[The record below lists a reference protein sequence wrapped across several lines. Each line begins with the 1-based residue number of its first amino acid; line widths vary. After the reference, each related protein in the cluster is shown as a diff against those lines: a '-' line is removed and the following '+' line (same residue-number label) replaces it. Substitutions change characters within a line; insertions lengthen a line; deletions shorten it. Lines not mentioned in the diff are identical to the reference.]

1 MTMRDR
7 EVVASIV
14 AGEPAGLAAA
24 YDKYANALYVYCRS
38 FLREPADAA
47 DAVHDTFVIAAASLN
62 RLRDPE
68 RLRPWLYAVARSLC
82 LRRLRADK
90 AAPSYLA
97 PELIPEKEG
106 EDSGVGGEAE
116 RAETR
121 ALLRAAGG
129 GLNAPE
135 RDIVELRL
143 WQGLDAAEAAAVLG
157 ITRGHAHSLLSRG
170 RDELTASVAALL
182 VARTGREDCAALDR
196 LLTGWD
202 GQLTVLLR
210 KRLSRHIER
219 CDTCADRRRRELR
232 PALLSLWPA
241 AALAGATLAERAA
254 HTAGVPQ
261 ELRAQVLKTAAGKDG
276 HAAATAARLVRFK
289 DNGFPRA
296 SGAHP
301 ALAPHWILRRGTLRR
316 GTRAQVNLWSS
327 ACAGAAVIAAAV
339 FAGTHLLGHPGESG
353 RSAAAPGGTAASS
366 AGAGGAASPGSPGG
380 RPGRARHGSGS
391 TGSAGAGG
399 SGGGRGGRIVPVV
412 TLRPGTG
419 PSPGPGSSAAPPSSA
434 PRSSSTSSRAASSSS
449 SAGAAPAAAPLSSAP
464 PPSSPSS
471 PPASSPPASPPASSP
486 PASPPSTAPG
496 TLSVSPATVVLTPLL
511 GSTLTLTAE
520 GGPVS
525 WSISEPAS
533 LLGELV
539 VSPASGSLAAGQ
551 SVQVSITVSGLA
563 SLDTT
568 LTVNPGGQAVT
579 VVLGVGL

>member
-14 AGEPAGLAAA
+14 AGDPAGLAAA
-24 YDKYANALYVYCRS
+24 YDRYAGALYVYCRS

-97 PELIPEKEG
+97 PELIPEEEG
-106 EDSGVGGEAE
+106 ENSGVGGDAE
-116 RAETR
+116 RAELR

-182 VARTGREDCAALDR
+182 VARTGREDCEALDR

-202 GQLTVLLR
+202 GELTVLLR

-219 CDTCADRRRRELR
+219 CDICSDRRRRELR

-241 AALAGATLAERAA
+241 AALAGATLAERAV
-254 HTAGVPQ
+254 HTAGVPA
-261 ELRAQVLKTAAGKDG
+261 ELRAQVFKATADKEA
-276 HAAATAARLVRFK
+276 HAAAATARLVRFR
-289 DNGFPRA
+289 DNGFPEP

-301 ALAPHWILRRGTLRR
+301 ALAPHRILRHGAVRR
-316 GTRAQVNLWSS
+316 GMRAQINLWT
-327 ACAGAAVIAAAV
+327 AVCAGAAVIAAAV
-339 FAGTHLLGHPGESG
+339 FAGTHVLGHPGG
-353 RSAAAPGGTAASS
+353 APGSVAGPRGSATSS
-366 AGAGGAASPGSPGG
+366 AGTGGAAPPSSPAG
-380 RPGRARHGSGS
+380 RPGPLRHGSGG
-391 TGSAGAGG
+391 TGG
-399 SGGGRGGRIVPVV
+399 SGGGVSGRIVPVV
-412 TLRPGTG
+412 TVRPGTG
-419 PSPGPGSSAAPPSSA
+419 ASPGPGSSAAPPSSA
-434 PRSSSTSSRAASSSS
+434 PRSSSSSSGAASSSS
-449 SAGAAPAAAPLSSAP
+449 S
-464 PPSSPSS
+464 
-471 PPASSPPASPPASSP
+471 
-486 PASPPSTAPG
+486 PG
-496 TLSVSPATVVLTPLL
+496 TLSESPATVVLTPLL
-511 GSTLTLTAE
+511 GSSLTLTAE

-525 WSISEPAS
+525 WSISEPGS

-539 VSPASGSLAAGQ
+539 LSPASGTLAAGQ
-551 SVQVSITVSGLA
+551 SAQVSITVSGLA

-568 LTVNPGGQAVT
+568 LTVDPGGQPVT
-579 VVLGVGL
+579 VVLGLGL

>member
-14 AGEPAGLAAA
+14 AGDPAGLAAA
-24 YDKYANALYVYCRS
+24 YDRYANALYVYCRS

-90 AAPSYLA
+90 TAPSYLA

-106 EDSGVGGEAE
+106 EDSGVGRDAE

-121 ALLRAAGG
+121 GLLRAAGG

-219 CDTCADRRRRELR
+219 CDICADRRQRELR

-241 AALAGATLAERAA
+241 AALAGATLADRAA

-261 ELRAQVLKTAAGKDG
+261 ELRARVLK
-276 HAAATAARLVRFK
+276 ATADKDAHGAASATRLVRFK

-296 SGAHP
+296 SGAH
-301 ALAPHWILRRGTLRR
+301 LAVAPPRILRP
-316 GTRAQVNLWSS
+316 GTRAQINLWSS

-339 FAGTHLLGHPGESG
+339 FAETHLLGHPGQ
-353 RSAAAPGGTAASS
+353 TARRRRYR
-366 AGAGGAASPGSPGG
+366 PE
-380 RPGRARHGSGS
+380 RPGVDHGQRARV
-391 TGSAGAGG
+391 A
-399 SGGGRGGRIVPVV
+399 
-412 TLRPGTG
+412 
-419 PSPGPGSSAAPPSSA
+419 
-434 PRSSSTSSRAASSSS
+434 
-449 SAGAAPAAAPLSSAP
+449 
-464 PPSSPSS
+464 
-471 PPASSPPASPPASSP
+471 
-486 PASPPSTAPG
+486 
-496 TLSVSPATVVLTPLL
+496 
-511 GSTLTLTAE
+511 
-520 GGPVS
+520 
-525 WSISEPAS
+525 
-533 LLGELV
+533 
-539 VSPASGSLAAGQ
+539 
-551 SVQVSITVSGLA
+551 
-563 SLDTT
+563 
-568 LTVNPGGQAVT
+568 
-579 VVLGVGL
+579 